1 MKKYSVLIVG
11 IDCYFGHIKE
21 FIINLRKKNPLADIS
36 LVTSPITDDDY
47 EEVRGV
53 VDRIV
58 LHKSYQG
65 RIRPRYFVM
74 LMNVMYYSFEFFG
87 LFLKQRFDIVDIQF
101 PNRHIKFA
109 MPVIKMMT
117 KNIVI
122 TPWGSDVLRVEDE
135 KSIKELRKVYSK
147 ARYVT
152 ISKDS
157 QIGQCAMEKF
167 KVNPEKMVKLGW
179 GGAFFDFIQE
189 NTERVSSEV
198 AKTRFGLSDK
208 YVITCGYNTQREQRH
223 EQIIDAIYGVRDQ
236 LPGNLVLLFPFTY
249 GRSAWSDEYT
259 ESLKEKCRELGLNF
273 IAVEEHL
280 DMLDL
285 LKLRMSTDIFV
296 HVQTTDA
303 GSRCVM
309 EYVACNK
316 KVVHG
321 SWIKYAYLEN
331 YKPSC
336 YFPVDRIEK
345 LGECIVGAYHSTVS
359 TLPKEVEKIIM
370 ERGWNHKMALWND
383 FFESLLLRS

>member
-1 MKKYSVLIVG
+1 MKKYSILIIG

-21 FIINLRKKNPLADIS
+21 FVINLKKKNPLVDIS
-36 LVTSPITDDDY
+36 LVTSPVADEDY
-47 EEVRGV
+47 EVVRGMIN
-53 VDRIV
+53 RIV
-58 LHKSYQG
+58 LHKTYQG

-74 LMNVMYYSFEFFG
+74 LMNVMYYSFEFFW
-87 LFLKQRFDIVDIQF
+87 LFLKQRFDIVDIHF

-109 MPVIKMMT
+109 MPFVKMMT

-122 TPWGSDVLRVEDE
+122 TPWGSDVLRVETE
-135 KSIKELRKVYSK
+135 KTIKELCKVYAK
-147 ARYVT
+147 AKYVT
-152 ISKDS
+152 LSKDS

-179 GGAFFDFIQE
+179 GGEFFDYVQE
-189 NTERVSSEV
+189 NSERVTSEV
-198 AKTRFGLSDK
+198 AKARFGLSGK

-223 EQIIDAIYGVRDQ
+223 EQIIDAIFGVRDQ
-236 LPGNLVLLFPFTY
+236 LPDNLVLLFPFTY
-249 GRSAWSDEYT
+249 GRTAWSDEYT
-259 ESLKEKCRELGLNF
+259 EGLKEKCRELGLDF

-296 HVQTTDA
+296 HIQTTDA

-321 SWIKYAYLEN
+321 SWIKYAYLED

-336 YFPVDRIEK
+336 YFPVDRIENVGK
-345 LGECIVGAYHSTVS
+345 CIVDAYHSTVS
-359 TLPKEVEKIIM
+359 ALPKEVKTVIM
-370 ERGWNHKMALWND
+370 ERGWNYKMTLWNT
-383 FFESLLLRS
+383 FFESLV

>member
-1 MKKYSVLIVG
+1 MKKYSILIIG

-21 FIINLRKKNPLADIS
+21 FVINLKKKNPLVDIS
-36 LVTSPITDDDY
+36 LVTSHVADEDY
-47 EEVRGV
+47 EVVRGMV
-53 VDRIV
+53 NRIV
-58 LHKSYQG
+58 LHKSYKG

-87 LFLKQRFDIVDIQF
+87 LFLKQRFDIVDIHF

-109 MPVIKMMT
+109 MPFVKMMT

-135 KSIKELRKVYSK
+135 KTIKELRKVYAK
-147 ARYVT
+147 AKYVT
-152 ISKDS
+152 LNKDS

-179 GGAFFDFIQE
+179 GGEFFDYVQE
-189 NTERVSSEV
+189 NSEGVTSEV
-198 AKTRFGLSDK
+198 AKARFGLSGK

-223 EQIIDAIYGVRDQ
+223 EQIIDAIFGVRDQ
-236 LPGNLVLLFPFTY
+236 LPDNIVLLFPFTY
-249 GRSAWSDEYT
+249 GRTSWSDEYT
-259 ESLKEKCRELGLNF
+259 EGLKEKCRELGLDF

-280 DMLDL
+280 DMSDL

-296 HVQTTDA
+296 HIQTTDA

-321 SWIKYAYLEN
+321 SWIKYAYLED

-336 YFPVDRIEK
+336 YFPVDRIENVGK
-345 LGECIVGAYHSTVS
+345 CIVDAYHSTVS
-359 TLPKEVEKIIM
+359 ALPKEVKTVIM
-370 ERGWNHKMALWND
+370 ERGWNYKMTLWNT
-383 FFESLLLRS
+383 FFESLV

>member
-1 MKKYSVLIVG
+1 MKKYSILIIG

-21 FIINLRKKNPLADIS
+21 FVINLKKKNPLVDIS
-36 LVTSPITDDDY
+36 LVTSPVADEEY
-47 EEVRGV
+47 EVVRGMV
-53 VDRIV
+53 NRIV

-87 LFLKQRFDIVDIQF
+87 LFLKQRFDIVDIHF

-109 MPVIKMMT
+109 MPFVKMMT

-135 KSIKELRKVYSK
+135 KTIKELRKVYAK
-147 ARYVT
+147 AKYVT
-152 ISKDS
+152 LNKDS

-179 GGAFFDFIQE
+179 GGEFFDYVQE
-189 NTERVSSEV
+189 NSEGVTSEV
-198 AKTRFGLSDK
+198 AKARFGLSGK

-223 EQIIDAIYGVRDQ
+223 EQIIDAIFGVRDQ
-236 LPGNLVLLFPFTY
+236 LPDNIVLLFPFTY
-249 GRSAWSDEYT
+249 GRTSWSDEYT
-259 ESLKEKCRELGLNF
+259 EGLKEKCRELGLDF

-280 DMLDL
+280 DMSDL

-296 HVQTTDA
+296 HIQTTDA

-321 SWIKYAYLEN
+321 SWIKYAYLED

-336 YFPVDRIEK
+336 YFPVDRIENVGK
-345 LGECIVGAYHSTVS
+345 CIVDAYHSTVS
-359 TLPKEVEKIIM
+359 ALPKEVKTVIM
-370 ERGWNHKMALWND
+370 ERGWKYKIALWNT
-383 FFESLLLRS
+383 FFESLV

>member
-1 MKKYSVLIVG
+1 MKKYSILIIG

-21 FIINLRKKNPLADIS
+21 FVINLKKKNPLVDIS
-36 LVTSPITDDDY
+36 LVTSPVADEDY
-47 EEVRGV
+47 EVVRGMV
-53 VDRIV
+53 NRIV

-74 LMNVMYYSFEFFG
+74 LMNVMYYSFEFFW
-87 LFLKQRFDIVDIQF
+87 LFLKQRFDIVDIHF
-101 PNRHIKFA
+101 LNRHIKFA
-109 MPVIKMMT
+109 MPFVKMMT

-122 TPWGSDVLRVEDE
+122 TPWGSDVLRVEAE
-135 KSIKELRKVYSK
+135 KTIKELRKVYAK
-147 ARYVT
+147 AKYVT
-152 ISKDS
+152 LNKDS

-179 GGAFFDFIQE
+179 GGEFFDYVQE
-189 NTERVSSEV
+189 NSERVTSEV
-198 AKTRFGLSDK
+198 AKARFGLSGK

-223 EQIIDAIYGVRDQ
+223 EQIIDAIFGVRDQ
-236 LPGNLVLLFPFTY
+236 LPDNMVLLFPFTY
-249 GRSAWSDEYT
+249 GRTAWSDEYT
-259 ESLKEKCRELGLNF
+259 EGLKEKCRELGLDF

-296 HVQTTDA
+296 HIQTTDA

-321 SWIKYAYLEN
+321 SWIKYAYLED

-336 YFPVDRIEK
+336 YFPVDRIENVGK
-345 LGECIVGAYHSTVS
+345 CIVDAYHSTVS
-359 TLPKEVEKIIM
+359 ALPKEVKTVIM
-370 ERGWNHKMALWND
+370 ERGWNYKMTLWNT
-383 FFESLLLRS
+383 FFESLV